1 MILKKKT
8 WEDPGVSNTAT
19 PVIEKKEYE
28 KNLIM
33 KKIALVLSIAA
44 IAGLLVACN
53 KQNPTQELS
62 PMTISATIDEA
73 ADDATK
79 TDFNPANCHVTW
91 RADDYLYVFAPYKA
105 EFRPAGYGSGTV
117 GFQRF
122 NVTSRSNENKNAE
135 FTAKDAHDWT
145 DAKAAVAFYARENI
159 QAYFGGTNQY
169 FVRLVYPSTQ
179 AYNIDN
185 NPRKQLL
192 YMRSDKVYI
201 TGADFTPLQNLSFR
215 HLTSIVKIP
224 VIDSG
229 NNGVTL
235 SSIRLDVT
243 GTAICGIWYGF
254 SVSKTT
260 YDNMDTSFG
269 WGSGEDKATGNKH
282 VTLTGIDT
290 EMTSTIKNFYIVIAP
305 GTHGTLT
312 VTLTPSAGDAKV
324 FTYSG
329 AFGTDPGK
337 VYNFPVINWSAK

>member
-1 MILKKKT
+1 
-8 WEDPGVSNTAT
+8 
-19 PVIEKKEYE
+19 
-28 KNLIM
+28 M

-62 PMTISATIDEA
+62 PLTIAATIDEA

-91 RADDYLYVFAPYKA
+91 REDDYIYVFAPYKE

-122 NVTSRSNENKNAE
+122 NVSSRSNENKNAE
-135 FTAKDAHDWT
+135 FTAQVTHDWT

-159 QAYFGGTNQY
+159 QAYFGGSNQY
-169 FVRLVYPSTQ
+169 FVRLAYPSTQ
-179 AYNIDN
+179 TYNIAN
-185 NPRKQLL
+185 NPRKELL
-192 YMRSDKVYI
+192 YMRSNKVYI
-201 TGADFTPLQNLSFR
+201 TGNDFTPLQNLSFR

-224 VIDSG
+224 VIDSN

-235 SSIRLDVT
+235 SSIGLDVT
-243 GTAICGIWYGF
+243 GTSIAGIWFGY
-254 SVSKTT
+254 SVPKDT
-260 YDNMDTSFG
+260 YDNMNASFS
-269 WGSGEDKATGNKH
+269 WASGENSAARNKH

-290 EMTSTIKNFYIVIAP
+290 EMTSTIKNYYIVIAP
-305 GTHGTLT
+305 GAHGALT
-312 VTLTPSAGDAKV
+312 VTLTPSAGAAKV

-329 AFGTDPGK
+329 DFSTDSGS
-337 VYNFPVINWSAK
+337 VYNFPVIDWSAK

>member
-1 MILKKKT
+1 MILKNKT
-8 WEDPGVSNTAT
+8 WEDPGVSNTAI

-62 PMTISATIDEA
+62 PLTIAATIDEA

-105 EFRPAGYGSGTV
+105 EFRPDGYGSGTV

-122 NVTSRSNENKNAE
+122 NVSARSNENKNAE
-135 FTAKDAHDWT
+135 FTAQVVHDWT

-179 AYNIDN
+179 TYNNAN
-185 NPRKQLL
+185 NPRKELL
-192 YMRSDKVYI
+192 YMKSNKVYI
-201 TGADFTPLQNLSFR
+201 TGSDFTPLQNLSFR

-224 VIDSG
+224 VMDSG
-229 NNGVTL
+229 DNGVTL

-243 GTAICGIWYGF
+243 GTSIAGIWFGH
-254 SVSKTT
+254 SVSKDT
-260 YDNMDTSFG
+260 YDNMNDTFYWAG
-269 WGSGEDKATGNKH
+269 DQGSLVENKH
-282 VTLTGIDT
+282 VTLTGINT
-290 EMTSTIKNFYIVIAP
+290 EMTSAVTDYYIVIAP
-305 GTHGTLT
+305 GNHGKLT
-312 VTLTPSAGDAKV
+312 VTLTPSSGPAKV
-324 FTYSG
+324 FTYKGDFNTVSG
-329 AFGTDPGK
+329 C
-337 VYNFPVINWSAK
+337 VYNFPVIDWN